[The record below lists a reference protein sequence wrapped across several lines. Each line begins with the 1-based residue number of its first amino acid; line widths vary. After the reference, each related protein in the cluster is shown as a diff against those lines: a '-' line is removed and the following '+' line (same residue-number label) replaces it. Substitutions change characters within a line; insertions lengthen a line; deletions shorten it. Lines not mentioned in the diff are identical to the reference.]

1 MPPQRSQEQMNQ
13 ALVRMREKGLR
24 LTAQRKAV
32 LEYLFSTDEHPTA
45 RKIFESVRKPLP
57 GIALSTVYGILAE
70 LSKKGVIKSL
80 EFNEWDNRY
89 EANLAQHINL
99 ICLRCGKISD
109 YVPPY
114 TVDLER
120 IHETVRFRAFQ
131 SRFEL
136 YGMCET
142 CGGEQEHL
150 SSFFMEPFQTR
161 SHPTVWPAQV
171 PAGRLGKPGVST
183 KKKIS

>member
-1 MPPQRSQEQMNQ
+1 
-13 ALVRMREKGLR
+13 MRERGLR
-24 LTAQRKAV
+24 LTAQRAAV
-32 LEYLFSTDEHPTA
+32 LEYLLSTDEHPTA
-45 RKIFESVRKPLP
+45 RRIFESVRRSLP

-70 LSKKGVIKSL
+70 LSRNGIINAL
-80 EFNEWDNRY
+80 EFNERDNRY

-120 IHETVRFRAFQ
+120 IREATRFRTLR

-136 YGMCET
+136 YGLCEA
-142 CGGEQEHL
+142 CGGGGEETIIWNH
-150 SSFFMEPFQTR
+150 SKKRRIVP
-161 SHPTVWPAQV
+161 
-171 PAGRLGKPGVST
+171 PAGVGVGSPLT
-183 KKKIS
+183 RRPIQTDKKRRKK